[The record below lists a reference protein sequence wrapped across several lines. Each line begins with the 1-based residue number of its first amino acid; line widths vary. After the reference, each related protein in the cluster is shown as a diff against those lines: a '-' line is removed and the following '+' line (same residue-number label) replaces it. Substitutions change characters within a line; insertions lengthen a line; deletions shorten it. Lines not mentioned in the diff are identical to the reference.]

1 MVTTS
6 AEWKN
11 GFFAVRNH
19 HALIVIKKERLSTE
33 PKRKKVASDA
43 FTGADI
49 SIEFRLKV
57 KVGVLSLA

>member
-19 HALIVIKKERLSTE
+19 YVLIVIKKERLSTE
-33 PKRKKVASDA
+33 PKRKKAASDA